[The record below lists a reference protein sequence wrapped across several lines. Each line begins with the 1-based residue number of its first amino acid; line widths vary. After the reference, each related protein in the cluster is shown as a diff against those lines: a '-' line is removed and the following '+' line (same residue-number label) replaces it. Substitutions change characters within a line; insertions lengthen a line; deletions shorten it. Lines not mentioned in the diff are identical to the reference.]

1 MRCWLRMGGRE
12 TELKVGQTVLGRHDS
27 CDVTLDDPLTSR
39 RHAMIEFDGTTVLV
53 QDLGSVNG
61 VVVNGRRIKAAQ
73 ELKTGDELRLG
84 GQLIQ
89 LHLGPRQSEVAGRLR
104 QGAQTLTA
112 ADSAALMKQETEDAT
127 VVRDGEALETL
138 VMVAEKM
145 LVVNRGADAERVLQ
159 AALRDV
165 QERAAR
171 GRAVERA
178 TLEAAASVSVR
189 LAEVTHKGQ
198 WISYVFTLY
207 HSAQLVLP
215 ALVIDRL
222 YSVVRVVDQ
231 VDMAPVRLY
240 LARLRQLE
248 GELGPAERF
257 LVRRLDGFERVAEW
271 R

>member
-1 MRCWLRMGGRE
+1 MSGRE
-12 TELKVGQTVLGRHDS
+12 TEVRVGQTVLGRHDS
-27 CDVTLDDPLTSR
+27 CQVVLDDPLTSR
-39 RHAMIEFDGTTVLV
+39 RHAMLEFDGAVLFV

-61 VVVNGRRIKAAQ
+61 VVVNGRRIKGTQ
-73 ELKTGDELRLG
+73 ELKSGDELRLG

-89 LHLGPRQSEVAGRLR
+89 LHFGPKHSDPAGKMR

-112 ADSAALMKQETEDAT
+112 GESAALLKQETEDAT

-138 VMVAEKM
+138 VMVADKM
-145 LVVNRGADAERVLQ
+145 LAVGRGADAERVLQ

-165 QERAAR
+165 QERASR
-171 GRAVERA
+171 GQSVERA

-189 LAEVTHKGQ
+189 LAEATHKGQ

-207 HSAQLVLP
+207 NSVQLVLP

-222 YSVVRVVDQ
+222 YTVVRVVDQ
-231 VDMAPVRLY
+231 VDMTPVRQY
-240 LARLRQLE
+240 LARLRQRE

>member
-1 MRCWLRMGGRE
+1 MGGRE
-12 TELKVGQTVLGRHDS
+12 TELRVGQTVLGRHDS
-27 CDVTLDDPLTSR
+27 CHVVLDDPLTSR
-39 RHAMIEFDGTTVLV
+39 RHAQIDFDGTGAIVH
-53 QDLGSVNG
+53 DLGSVNG
-61 VVVNGRRIKAAQ
+61 VVVNARRIKGAQ
-73 ELKTGDELRLG
+73 ELKSGDEIRLG
-84 GQLIQ
+84 GQVMQ
-89 LHLGPRQSEVAGRLR
+89 LFIGPTHSDHAGRLR

-145 LVVNRGADAERVLQ
+145 LVVGRGTDAERVLQ
-159 AALRDV
+159 VALRDV

-171 GRAVERA
+171 GHSVERA

-189 LAEVTHKGQ
+189 LAEVTHKGE

-207 HSAQLVLP
+207 HSARLVLP

-222 YSVVRVVDQ
+222 YTVVRVVDQ
-231 VDMAPVRLY
+231 VDMSPVRQY
-240 LARLRQLE
+240 LAHLRLRE

>member
-1 MRCWLRMGGRE
+1 
-12 TELKVGQTVLGRHDS
+12 
-27 CDVTLDDPLTSR
+27 LDDPLTSR
-39 RHAMIEFDGTTVLV
+39 RHAMVEFDGSTVVV

-61 VVVNGRRIKAAQ
+61 VVVNGRRIKGPQ
-73 ELKTGDELRLG
+73 ELKNGDEIKLG
-84 GQLIQ
+84 GQLLQ
-89 LHLGPRQSEVAGRLR
+89 LYVGPKQTDVSVRLK

-112 ADSAALMKQETEDAT
+112 AESAALLKQETEDAT

-145 LVVNRGADAERVLQ
+145 LVVGRGVDAERVLQ
-159 AALRDV
+159 VALRDV

-171 GRAVERA
+171 GVSVERA

-189 LAEVTHKGQ
+189 LAEVTHKGI

-207 HSAQLVLP
+207 NSAQLVLP

-231 VDMAPVRLY
+231 VDMAPVRAY
-240 LARLRQLE
+240 LARLRQRE